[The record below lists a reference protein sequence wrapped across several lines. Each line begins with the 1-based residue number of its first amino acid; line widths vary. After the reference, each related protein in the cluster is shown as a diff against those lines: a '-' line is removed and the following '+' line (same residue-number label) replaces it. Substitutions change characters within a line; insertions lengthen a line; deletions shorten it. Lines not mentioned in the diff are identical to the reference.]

1 MNIIRHTSNGSEVL
15 TWLQAMLLLAH
26 ESRKSIEEAS
36 AALRSG
42 ECRTFSSRFSMESDN
57 MIDIA
62 DRLIAAGLAEEVWKA
77 GVFASTKGE
86 LLTPPEERDE
96 TYEILNPAHELLET
110 IHACNDP
117 VELNALWDH
126 VFEALWDREESE
138 DARDDADDLIDA
150 AEELIEAGDTD
161 AVRAAHEFALK
172 RLDTMDPR
180 SAQYGQQVESTEN
193 DLLKQLSHVTDDS
206 SLMVFID
213 HVEERLQI
221 AA

>member
-1 MNIIRHTSNGSEVL
+1 
-15 TWLQAMLLLAH
+15 MLLLAH

-42 ECRTFSSRFSMESDN
+42 ECRTFSSCFSMGSDN

-62 DRLIAAGLAEEVWKA
+62 DRLIAAGLGEEVWKA
-77 GVFASTKGE
+77 GVYASTKGE
-86 LLTPPEERDE
+86 LLTPGKDRDE
-96 TYEILNPAHELLET
+96 SYEILNPAHELLEV

-117 VELNALWDH
+117 AELNALWDH
-126 VFEALWDREESE
+126 VFASLWDREEAE
-138 DARDDADDLIDA
+138 DSGDDADDLIVA
-150 AEELIEAGDTD
+150 ADELLEAGDTE
-161 AVRAAHEFALK
+161 AVRAAHAFALK

-180 SAQYGQQVESTEN
+180 SARYGQQVESTEN
-193 DLLKQLSHVTDDS
+193 DLLKLLSDMSDDS
-206 SLMVFID
+206 SLMVFVD